1 MYVTRLSYVVGKAC
15 PKSSSF
21 SKPGGPSSDGGG
33 RIDIEIGLMRR
44 EVAILLDIRQEARA
58 LSLPKVTLCAWWG
71 SAISV
76 AAMKVESAGAAARVK
91 VAKVSKVA
99 ARNSSPRTLT
109 ATMKESNYA
118 PMLHM

>member
-1 MYVTRLSYVVGKAC
+1 MVGKAL

-21 SKPGGPSSDGGG
+21 SKSGGPTSPPKGMGLVLAKSD
-33 RIDIEIGLMRR
+33 E
-44 EVAILLDIRQEARA
+44 
-58 LSLPKVTLCAWWG
+58 AWWG

>member
-1 MYVTRLSYVVGKAC
+1 M
-15 PKSSSF
+15 
-21 SKPGGPSSDGGG
+21 
-33 RIDIEIGLMRR
+33 
-44 EVAILLDIRQEARA
+44 AILLDIRQEARA